1 MLEGARSFNLDANKI
16 MMKPMLEGTRSFN
29 LDANKIM
36 MKQLEL
42 LQQETSKEGTTA
54 DEKAQ
59 ISLAMATIYKTV
71 LDFDRY

>member
-1 MLEGARSFNLDANKI
+1 
-16 MMKPMLEGTRSFN
+16 MLEGTRSFS

-71 LDFDRY
+71 LDFD